1 MNIASL
7 PELSKF
13 YNFVDSDTNL
23 VTSKL
28 TGVSGK
34 RSLIHMLDVLTFEK
48 YMFSF
53 MDYFSLNTEKEFFS
67 ICDFCIENMG
77 EKISN
82 NSDHNFLL
90 LYAAIN
96 NGFYDNE
103 SYDKIFIDEVQNY
116 SIYELEILKKMFSNT
131 NFCLLGDFKQRIE
144 EKGFDSFDCLSLD
157 NFKRYDLNV
166 NYRNAKEI
174 CDYLNE
180 TFKMKMMSVGVP
192 GVVRKEKVNYKIS
205 IKNKDDRIAV
215 IGKDASYINEIKTD
229 SKINIV
235 NPDAGRIERG
245 EINFLNISDVKGLEF
260 ETVVVICN
268 GLTKAEKY
276 LACSRALN
284 ELIVVE

>member
-1 MNIASL
+1 
-7 PELSKF
+7 
-13 YNFVDSDTNL
+13 
-23 VTSKL
+23 
-28 TGVSGK
+28 
-34 RSLIHMLDVLTFEK
+34 
-48 YMFSF
+48 
-53 MDYFSLNTEKEFFS
+53 
-67 ICDFCIENMG
+67 
-77 EKISN
+77 
-82 NSDHNFLL
+82 
-90 LYAAIN
+90 
-96 NGFYDNE
+96 
-103 SYDKIFIDEVQNY
+103 
-116 SIYELEILKKMFSNT
+116 MFSNA

-144 EKGFDSFDCLSLD
+144 EKGFDSFDCLSLN

-205 IKNKDDRIAV
+205 IKNKEDRVAV
-215 IGKDASYINEIKTD
+215 IAKDSSCLNEINTKD
-229 SKINIV
+229 KINII
-235 NPDAGRIERG
+235 NPNEGKIERG